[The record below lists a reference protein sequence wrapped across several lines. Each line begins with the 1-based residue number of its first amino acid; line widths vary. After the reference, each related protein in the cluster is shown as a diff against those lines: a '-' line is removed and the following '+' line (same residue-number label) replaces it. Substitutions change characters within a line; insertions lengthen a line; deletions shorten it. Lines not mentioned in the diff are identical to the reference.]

1 MSKVSL
7 PKRSN
12 DTSGP
17 WENTSLSSSPGDRS
31 LVAAETEYALR
42 IAPWTTE
49 ERNDSGSGNPCKSLG
64 GERKIFTSTILAS
77 VKDPE
82 PALDLS
88 ETMFL
93 QLVGK
98 VCSLTLNDFDRLADS
113 GSPLELRVTRLH
125 LDSLALLELQ
135 LELEDYLGS
144 EVNLR
149 KVVLTPETSLKDL
162 FLALKI

>member
-1 MSKVSL
+1 
-7 PKRSN
+7 
-12 DTSGP
+12 
-17 WENTSLSSSPGDRS
+17 
-31 LVAAETEYALR
+31 
-42 IAPWTTE
+42 
-49 ERNDSGSGNPCKSLG
+49 
-64 GERKIFTSTILAS
+64 